1 MLNRCR
7 SQGLLQEKS
16 LMLPGQKCPLVYH
29 IISSPEHDDPDA
41 QIEMAELLIR
51 ENGATLVQPG
61 TDMVIQIW
69 S

>member
-1 MLNRCR
+1 
-7 SQGLLQEKS
+7 
-16 LMLPGQKCPLVYH
+16 MLPGQKCPLVYH